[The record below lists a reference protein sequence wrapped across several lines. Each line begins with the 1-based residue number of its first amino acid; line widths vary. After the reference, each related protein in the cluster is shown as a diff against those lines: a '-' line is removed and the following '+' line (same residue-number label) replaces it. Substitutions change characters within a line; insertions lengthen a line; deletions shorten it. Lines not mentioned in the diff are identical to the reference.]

1 MNARQLTK
9 DQILTLPP
17 VITLA
22 TLGEC
27 LGVSEPTIRA
37 CHRSGELERLGI
49 KINRLGLQWRVITA
63 TVWQYLRLPES
74 ATTAPAP
81 HSGNCQSKP
90 AGPRLREIARQ
101 GPSRGTRARKPGSGA

>member
-1 MNARQLTK
+1 MKARQLTK

-63 TVWQYLRLPES
+63 TVWQYLGLPES

-81 HSGNCQSKP
+81 HVGNGQGKP
-90 AGPRLREIARQ
+90 AGPPLREMAQR
-101 GPSRGTRARKPGSGA
+101 GPDCGTGARKHSSGA